1 MLAKDNVGETPLHTA
16 AKRGAVEVARIL
28 IEPGLASTMI
38 PTKNGETPLHA
49 VASHGMTDM
58 AHFLISKNVDVNARD
73 YEFMTPLHVAAE
85 YFAVPV
91 AEALLANGA
100 DVHSLDMNGKSA
112 LHYAAVSGEKERST
126 ELVALLLKHGANPHV
141 PDYKNPPVTYAF
153 KPVECCKEDSDYPAV
168 EAMLTAAMKP
178 PAVEAEAKE

>member
-1 MLAKDNVGETPLHTA
+1 MCNLCTHFPHIRGLCWTSHLREDVLLVSSFSFFLSSSFSSSTRSCLIALRTTP
-16 AKRGAVEVARIL
+16 
-28 IEPGLASTMI
+28 
-38 PTKNGETPLHA
+38 
-49 VASHGMTDM
+49 SH
-58 AHFLISKNVDVNARD
+58 FR
-73 YEFMTPLHVAAE
+73 
-85 YFAVPV
+85 PV